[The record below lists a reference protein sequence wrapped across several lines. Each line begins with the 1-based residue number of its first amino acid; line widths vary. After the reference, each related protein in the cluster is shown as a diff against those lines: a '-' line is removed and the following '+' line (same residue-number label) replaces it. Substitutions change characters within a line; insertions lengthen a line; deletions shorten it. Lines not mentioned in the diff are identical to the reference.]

1 MFKPPAISLLH
12 PFHDPLASWHY
23 LPKASS
29 ASNEEAT
36 QDLGAVPNTLGEE
49 VGRQHPVRQHALEN
63 VANDLERLALSMR
76 RMDGGSRPELAG
88 DVRNLL
94 VVAQLQADEAEQPGV
109 RRT

>member
-49 VGRQHPVRQHALEN
+49 VGRQHALEN
-63 VANDLERLALSMR
+63 VKPDLCPFTS
-76 RMDGGSRPELAG
+76 
-88 DVRNLL
+88 
-94 VVAQLQADEAEQPGV
+94 ADEGRLPPVSQGCNWL
-109 RRT
+109 